1 MTVPRG
7 LMFHTIV
14 RPAEDPPKPIHEW
27 FIGLYTQ
34 MRLHAQD
41 KWTMA
46 GTSYTFEM
54 MYVYIYIYV
63 DTDLIEKQEG
73 NVQLI

>member
-1 MTVPRG
+1 
-7 LMFHTIV
+7 MFHTMV

-27 FIGLYTQ
+27 YIGLYTQ
-34 MRLHAQD
+34 MHLHAQD

-54 MYVYIYIYV
+54 MYVYIYVIICIYV
-63 DTDLIEKQEG
+63 DTNLIEKQKG
-73 NVQLI
+73 NVQLL